1 MDRNT
6 EKHSWRVTVR
16 SLSELA
22 DNYDECAKAHE
33 ATAEMILAGLTSSA
47 TEIRWHRRGGGGGL
61 TAEASAL
68 RNRAREWRKI
78 EAAMLDELRSLATA
92 GKIREYNS

>member
-1 MDRNT
+1 M
-6 EKHSWRVTVR
+6 R

-47 TEIRWHRRGGGGGL
+47 SEIRWHQRERAGWL

-68 RNRAREWRKI
+68 RDRATELRKI
-78 EAAMLDELRSLATA
+78 EAAMFDELRGLAAAA
-92 GKIREYNS
+92 GKSTTKVRLLID